1 MRPFQVTAAL
11 ALALACAPAAHAGE
25 QWIASWGT
33 AVQGAYPVGYNVED
47 GTATLFP
54 GGAAAERTLRMIVRP
69 SLGGSQIRVRLSN
82 AFGHTPLRI
91 GAVTVGVR
99 AARAAILPGTLRTVT
114 FGGAPATSIPAGEE
128 MLSDP
133 VPLAVGP
140 FASLAV
146 SVYLP
151 AADEL
156 SWHAVA
162 FTTSYVS
169 EAGSGDNSGQLS
181 GGPYTLS
188 TNSWLI
194 VDGIDVL
201 APDDAGAVVAIGD
214 SITDGHGS
222 TRDGHDRWTD
232 VLATRLNQA
241 GSRMAVINKGINGNH
256 AGPPSALPTDGPSL
270 IDRLD
275 RDVLAQSGV
284 RAAVVSTGSND
295 LFYEKPAGELIA
307 QLESVVARLRARGL
321 VAIGATV
328 LPRGDGQWTAAKEA
342 QRQAVNEWI
351 RRPGSF
357 DRVADF
363 DAAVRTASGTMNPRF
378 DSGDQVHPN
387 PAGYRALAEAVDL
400 HGLVPQ
406 QQQGAAATATA
417 ARRRRGCAARTV
429 RVTVPARGARRL
441 VATADGRR
449 ARIAAVRGRQ
459 VLVRLPA
466 TRAAAVVV
474 RVRGVTARGHRF
486 AVGRRVRCVSA
497 QD

>member
-1 MRPFQVTAAL
+1 MRPYQVTAALAL
-11 ALALACAPAAHAGE
+11 ALALACAPAAHAE
-25 QWIASWGT
+25 HWVASWGT

-82 AFGHTPLRI
+82 AFGHAPLRI

-114 FGGAPATSIPAGEE
+114 FGGSPATAIPAGEE
-128 MLSDP
+128 LLSDP

-146 SVYLP
+146 SVYLQ

-162 FTTSYVS
+162 FATSYVS
-169 EAGSGDNSGQLS
+169 EAGSGDLSGQLS
-181 GGPYTLS
+181 GAPYTLS

-222 TRDGHDRWTD
+222 TRDGYDRWTD
-232 VLATRLNQA
+232 VLATRLHQA
-241 GSRMAVINKGINGNH
+241 GTRMAVINKGINGNR
-256 AGPPSALPTDGPSL
+256 AGPPSPLPTDGPSV
-270 IDRLD
+270 IDRLE

-295 LFYEKPAGELIA
+295 LFYEKPATELIA

-328 LPRGDGQWTAAKEA
+328 LPRGDGQWTAAKDA
-342 QRQAVNEWI
+342 QRHAVNEWI

-363 DAAVRTASGTMNPRF
+363 DAAVRTASGAMDPRF

-387 PAGYRALAEAVDL
+387 PAGYRALAEAIDL
-400 HGLVPQ
+400 RALAPR
-406 QQQGAAATATA
+406 QQGAAATATA
-417 ARRRRGCAARTV
+417 AQRRRGCAARTV
-429 RVTVPARGARRL
+429 RITLPARGARRL
-441 VATADGRR
+441 VATAGRRR
-449 ARIAAVRGRQ
+449 ARIAGVRGRQ

-474 RVRGVTARGHRF
+474 RVSGITARGHRF
-486 AVGRRVRCVSA
+486 TVGRSVRCASA